1 MAVEDLTPFPKG
13 KSGNPG
19 GRPKIPDEVKAILK
33 LQAPNALQK
42 LLTLMESSDER
53 IAFSAASAIL
63 DRAWGKPSQAVE
75 HSGPDGEPIEVN
87 GTSDLDVARRLWF
100 LLSKAERSLKD

>member
-19 GRPKIPDEVKAILK
+19 ARPKIPDEVKALLK

-42 LLTLMESSDER
+42 LLTLMESNDER
-53 IAFSAASAIL
+53 IALTAANSIL
-63 DRAWGKPSQAVE
+63 DRAWGKPTQTTEV
-75 HSGPDGEPIEVN
+75 SGPDGEALEVKDV
-87 GTSDLDVARRLWF
+87 TPLDIARRIAFALA
-100 LLSKAERSLKD
+100 SAERPKD

>member
-19 GRPKIPDEVKAILK
+19 GRPKIPDDIKALLK

-42 LLTLMESSDER
+42 LLTLMESNDER
-53 IAFSAASAIL
+53 IALTAANCVL
-63 DRAWGKPSQAVE
+63 DRAWGKPTQTTEV
-75 HSGPDGEPIEVN
+75 SGPDGEALEVKDV
-87 GTSDLDVARRLWF
+87 TPLDIARRIAFALAN
-100 LLSKAERSLKD
+100 AERPKD